1 MADPAQIPLGIDLD
15 QFLAQLRS
23 LPGITA
29 KEAEK
34 VARVWSSASVTVA
47 KEATKQAAAAEK
59 SAKRAADAAS
69 RSAQQA
75 ARDIDASVGQQLEK
89 IETLSGAAFGG
100 IAGDIFDLVN
110 VAKGASGGLAAVGIA
125 LGGIAVGSAAIGG
138 AIAAV
143 KGLGDAAVEALP
155 SVQELVGTEAA
166 LAVQGYGRAA
176 EDASVAVQVLTV
188 EAGALVSDALT
199 PMAEEL
205 VRLTPLLV
213 DLIRSTREAS
223 AAFEELVGFA
233 NATAF
238 VVGGPIGLGY
248 KFVASALY
256 DVATAGVEGAEA
268 IRLAGGTFEEFG
280 PTLEQAGIS
289 LDRVAVSMRTV
300 AKEAATVDPD
310 SLSFLDAGGV
320 VEALPPQVSA
330 SWAAYVEQ
338 LAAADQLGRDLAAS
352 TAPIVADL
360 AALQAALPTTGALFV
375 STFGSAFEAAT
386 QLADAIGG
394 QLLGGLTQ
402 LADIQQRQA
411 EQAVS
416 ALEEQKDAVRDRYRT
431 EVAEAKATV
440 AATTGAERQAAEYEL
455 ALVEARRA
463 ARLQAIE
470 EQQRAEQKAARDAF
484 KRSQSLQR
492 AAAVIEAARAAVSL
506 IPAFALLGP
515 GAPIAAAAVAAA
527 GLDVQLR
534 VINSAEPPKFAFGGQ
549 VGGPLHAGGDVPAL
563 LERGEAVVS
572 NRGMAQ
578 PGAREIVEALNAGLS
593 MPRIQE
599 VYLDGVGLGAS
610 SSHRRPGAGRATMRT
625 RYS

>member
-34 VARVWSSASVTVA
+34 VARVWSQASVTVA
-47 KEATKQAAAAEK
+47 KEATKQAASAEK
-59 SAKRAADAAS
+59 SAKRAADAVA

-75 ARDIDASVGQQLEK
+75 AREIDASMGQQLEK

-100 IAGDIFDLVN
+100 VAGDIFDLVN
-110 VAKGASGGLAAVGIA
+110 VARGASGSLATIGLA

-138 AIAAV
+138 AIASMKA
-143 KGLGDAAVEALP
+143 LGDAAVEALP
-155 SVQELVGTEAA
+155 AVQELVGDEAA

-176 EDASVAVQVLTV
+176 ADASVAVQVLTV

-205 VRLTPLLV
+205 VELTPALV
-213 DLIRSTREAS
+213 DFIRELRAAVPAMREFASTTAS
-223 AAFEELVGFA
+223 VL
-233 NATAF
+233 TL
-238 VVGGPIGLGY
+238 GGYDLQRW
-248 KFVASALY
+248 LY
-256 DVATAGVEGAEA
+256 DTATGWAATTEGAEEA
-268 IRLAGGTFEEFG
+268 AEKIRFAGGEFAEFG

-289 LDRVAVSMRTV
+289 LDRVATSMRAV

-310 SLSFLDAGGV
+310 SLSFLDAGGT
-320 VEALPPQVSA
+320 VEALPPEVPA

-338 LAAADQLGRDLAAS
+338 LAAANQLSRDLDVS
-352 TAPIVADL
+352 LGPVVADL
-360 AALQAALPTTGALFV
+360 AALQSSLPTTGALFV
-375 STFGSAFEAAT
+375 SAFGGAFEAAT
-386 QLADAIGG
+386 QLADVVGG

-416 ALEEQKDAVRDRYRT
+416 ALEAQEDAVRDRYRT
-431 EVAEAKATV
+431 EVAEAKAAV

-455 ALVEARRA
+455 ALLESRRA

-515 GAPIAAAAVAAA
+515 GAPVAAAAVAAA

-599 VYLDGVGLGAS
+599 VYLDGVGLGAT

>member
-1 MADPAQIPLGIDLD
+1 MADPAEIPLGIDLD

-34 VARVWSSASVTVA
+34 VARVWSQASVTVA
-47 KEATKQAAAAEK
+47 KEATKQAASAEK
-59 SAKRAADAAS
+59 SAKRAADAVA

-75 ARDIDASVGQQLEK
+75 AREIDASMGQQLEK

-100 IAGDIFDLVN
+100 VAGDIFDLVN
-110 VAKGASGGLAAVGIA
+110 VARGASGGLAAVGIA
-125 LGGIAVGSAAIGG
+125 LGGIAVGGAAIGG

-155 SVQELVGTEAA
+155 AVQELVGTEAA
-166 LAVQGYGRAA
+166 LAVQSYERSTADAA
-176 EDASVAVQVLTV
+176 VAASALTV
-188 EAGALVSDALT
+188 ELGALAADGLAPVLD
-199 PMAEEL
+199 EF
-205 VRLTPLLV
+205 VRITPLLV
-213 DLIRSTREAS
+213 EVTR
-223 AAFEELVGFA
+223 AARGAGQAFSFLADVMQNQLAAQLGPVGVALNFA
-233 NATAF
+233 
-238 VVGGPIGLGY
+238 VPL
-248 KFVASALY
+248 LY
-256 DVATAGVEGAEA
+256 DFATAGVEGGEA
-268 IRLAGGTFEEFG
+268 IRLAGGTFAEFG

-289 LDRVAVSMRTV
+289 LDRVATSMRAV

-310 SLSFLDAGGV
+310 SLSFLDAGGT
-320 VEALPPQVSA
+320 VEALPPEVSA

-338 LAAADQLGRDLAAS
+338 LAAANQLSRDLDVS
-352 TAPIVADL
+352 LGPVVADL
-360 AALQAALPTTGALFV
+360 AALQSSLPTTGALFV
-375 STFGSAFEAAT
+375 SAFGGAFEAAT
-386 QLADAIGG
+386 QLADAVGG

-416 ALEEQKDAVRDRYRT
+416 ALEAQEDAVRDRYRT
-431 EVAEAKATV
+431 EVAEAKAAV

-455 ALVEARRA
+455 ALLESRRA

-492 AAAVIEAARAAVSL
+492 AAAIIEAARAAVSL

-599 VYLDGVGLGAS
+599 VYLDGVGLGAT